1 MGRIGP
7 TSFRRKSREEM
18 LAITSYDGSGSA
30 LTTTSDRRSPKI
42 GFTVSDLPN
51 PIGRTHAAT
60 LVSPLRR
67 FNPKFR
73 TVQQS
78 IRSRKVRSWLLE
90 MIIEE
95 AAGVFA
101 DDVDIDDGE
110 EQNAEP
116 ERPRKKNSAKERS
129 SAKANKRKKK

>member
-1 MGRIGP
+1 MI
-7 TSFRRKSREEM
+7 
-18 LAITSYDGSGSA
+18 
-30 LTTTSDRRSPKI
+30 
-42 GFTVSDLPN
+42 SDLPYSAHSY
-51 PIGRTHAAT
+51 RAT
-60 LVSPLRR
+60 LVFPLPR
-67 FNPKFR
+67 FNPEFR

-78 IRSRKVRSWLLE
+78 IRSRKVRSWLME
-90 MIIEE
+90 RIIEE

-116 ERPRKKNSAKERS
+116 ERPRKKSSAKERS